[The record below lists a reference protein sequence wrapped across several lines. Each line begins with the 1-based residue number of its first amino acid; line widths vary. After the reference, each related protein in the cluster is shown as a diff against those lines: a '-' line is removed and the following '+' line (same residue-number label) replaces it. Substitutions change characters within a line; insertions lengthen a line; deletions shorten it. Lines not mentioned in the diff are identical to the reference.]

1 MGDVFW
7 GEIQTNLNQITSI
20 RLPCCSFQRLKEMND
35 SQEYIDMSDESC
47 DSDNESG
54 VPGVP
59 LKKKTEKAKWTPEEV
74 TFHCNN
80 CFECIE

>member
-1 MGDVFW
+1 MLILVDFHFKLI
-7 GEIQTNLNQITSI
+7 E
-20 RLPCCSFQRLKEMND
+20 EMND
-35 SQEYIDMSDESC
+35 SQEYLENSDESC

-74 TFHCNN
+74 IALLMIAIFH
-80 CFECIE
+80 E

>member
-1 MGDVFW
+1 
-7 GEIQTNLNQITSI
+7 
-20 RLPCCSFQRLKEMND
+20 MND

-74 TFHCNN
+74 IFHCKT
-80 CFECIE
+80 